1 MEKYDIRGIELN
13 WFKSHLLNRR
23 QRTKINNI
31 VSDAVNVNLDVTQYH
46 YLESC
51 FFSAH
56 KKIIKFSKLVL
67 FADDALLFI
76 SADSADECIDK
87 LNYDLDK
94 LQTWFEMNELE
105 FNLRGDTTVRG

>member
-1 MEKYDIRGIELN
+1 M
-13 WFKSHLLNRR
+13 
-23 QRTKINNI
+23 
-31 VSDAVNVNLDVTQYH
+31 
-46 YLESC
+46 
-51 FFSAH
+51 
-56 KKIIKFSKLVL
+56 VL